1 MRPETRG
8 TYGRALREFVR
19 WYPGK
24 RGGRITTAD
33 VVRYKRHLT
42 TVRRLSAVSVS
53 TYLTALR
60 RFCDYLVRRRV
71 IGENPALL
79 VGGNSRP
86 RLHSRSALTQAEVE
100 VLLSV
105 VDRSDERGLRDFA
118 FIRLMLGCA
127 LSEIEIIR
135 ADAGDRVQSPE
146 GAKLRVQGKGRLRKD
161 QAVLLA
167 PDAAA
172 ALDAYLAL
180 RPGIG
185 PEDPLFASAGNRTR
199 GKRMTTRG
207 VRDRVSHYL
216 VRAGLKGDG
225 GRRVTPYSLR
235 HTAAIL
241 MAESGASADEIRDRM
256 RLGSVATAM
265 LYINQLKEQLAGM

>member
-1 MRPETRG
+1 
-8 TYGRALREFVR
+8 VR
-19 WYPGK
+19 WYPAGE
-24 RGGRITTAD
+24 RGGRITTAA

-42 TVRRLSAVSVS
+42 SRKRLSAVSVS

-71 IGENPALL
+71 LPENPALA

-86 RLHSRSALTQAEVE
+86 RIHSRAALTPAEVE
-100 VLLSV
+100 TLLSV
-105 VDRSDERGLRDFA
+105 VDRSDERGLRDLA

-135 ADAGDRVQSPE
+135 ADGGDRLESPE
-146 GAKLRVQGKGRLRKD
+146 GAMLRVQGKGRLRKD
-161 QAVLLA
+161 QAVLLS
-167 PDAAA
+167 PDVAA
-172 ALDAYLAL
+172 ALNAYLAL
-180 RPGIG
+180 H
-185 PEDPLFASAGNRTR
+185 PLFASAGNRTR

-225 GRRVTPYSLR
+225 GRRITPYSLR
-235 HTAAIL
+235 HTAAVR
-241 MAESGASADEIRDRM
+241 MAGEGASAAEIRDRM

-265 LYINQLKEQLAGM
+265 LYINQSKEQLAGT